1 MYESDVITGL
11 KFVVFERVDI
21 LNAQQAMQT
30 RVTGMINFHQSGGVE
45 SNLVF
50 GEPIR
55 RWPVEFVG

>member
-50 GEPIR
+50 G
-55 RWPVEFVG
+55 